1 MGTAGYE
8 ADVVG
13 RVVLDAGGE
22 RIGHV
27 STLYVD
33 TDTDVVSFA
42 GVAMLRRGRRRE
54 VFVPL
59 YDATLGTASIT
70 VRCGK
75 ELARRAPSVR
85 PGELLPAEAEA
96 ALFAHYEIP
105 YTPVESRHGDRH
117 RLTPY
122 I

>member
-1 MGTAGYE
+1 LSAAGYQ

-13 RVVLDAGGE
+13 HVVLDAGGE
-22 RIGHV
+22 RIGQV

-33 TDTDVVSFA
+33 TDTNLVSFA
-42 GVAMLRRGRRRE
+42 GVAMLRRGRRRV

-59 YDATLGTASIT
+59 ADATVSKASIT

-85 PGELLPAEAEA
+85 PGEVLPADAEAE
-96 ALFAHYEIP
+96 LFAHYEIP
-105 YTPVESRHGDRH
+105 YAPVESRHGH

>member
-1 MGTAGYE
+1 MGAAGYE
-8 ADVVG
+8 SDVVG
-13 RVVLDAGGE
+13 RVVLDAGGK
-22 RIGHV
+22 RIGEV
-27 STLYVD
+27 SSLYVD
-33 TDTDVVSFA
+33 TDTNELSFA
-42 GVAMLRRGRRRE
+42 GVAMSRRGRRRV

-59 YDATLGTASIT
+59 DDATLGTASIT

-85 PGELLPAEAEA
+85 PGEVLPVDAEA

-105 YTPVESRHGDRH
+105 YAPSDAQPGH

-122 I
+122 L

>member
-1 MGTAGYE
+1 MNSAKYE
-8 ADVVG
+8 SDVVG

-22 RIGHV
+22 RIGEV
-27 STLYVD
+27 SSLYLD
-33 TDTDVVSFA
+33 TDTNVVSFA
-42 GVAMLRRGRRRE
+42 GVAMLRRGRRRV

-59 YDATLGTASIT
+59 DDATLGTASIT

-85 PGELLPAEAEA
+85 PGETLAVDAEA
-96 ALFAHYEIP
+96 ALFAHYELP
-105 YTPVESRHGDRH
+105 YTPVESRRGH

-122 I
+122 L

>member
-1 MGTAGYE
+1 MSAARYE

-22 RIGHV
+22 RIGEV
-27 STLYVD
+27 SALYVD
-33 TDTDVVSFA
+33 TDTNVVSFA
-42 GVAMLRRGRRRE
+42 GVAMLRRGRRRV

-59 YDATLGTASIT
+59 DDSTLGTASIT

-75 ELARRAPSVR
+75 ELARRAPSIR
-85 PGELLPAEAEA
+85 PGEVLPADAEAE
-96 ALFAHYEIP
+96 LFAHYEIP
-105 YTPVESRHGDRH
+105 YTPVQSRHGQGH

-122 I
+122 A